1 MLTGFG
7 LRFDRAGGI
16 GRRAL
21 LLVACFER
29 LYALFQRVDLLQQ
42 CLVDRIVGTSL
53 RRRVTVGR
61 LRHFATRTHERG
73 HRNDCR
79 NLIGPPNVYGARAR
93 QLLPPPW
100 IFPDCLRSPQRGRFS
115 GVRRCEQIT
124 ILYTISLILIGY
136 WIIIRII
143 LSYVD

>member
-1 MLTGFG
+1 VLTGFG

-53 RRRVTVGR
+53 RRRVTIGR
-61 LRHFATRTHERG
+61 LRHFATGTHERG

-79 NLIGPPNVYGARAR
+79 NLIGPQTCTARERADSYRPHGFSPIAYAVPKGADSA
-93 QLLPPPW
+93 
-100 IFPDCLRSPQRGRFS
+100 G
-115 GVRRCEQIT
+115 
-124 ILYTISLILIGY
+124 
-136 WIIIRII
+136 
-143 LSYVD
+143 